1 MLTERLTRRVS
12 GARCLGNARALGRR
26 LAFHKRSSDG
36 SGKCD
41 IPSTGNNSDVVYGV
55 LFDVPDSQRPALDEW
70 EGVGYGYEASPI
82 EVLDSD
88 SSPILAIAYLATA
101 DAIDPRLV
109 PYDWYH
115 RLVVTGMRQHQ
126 LPDDYVSSVVITRS
140 VPDPDPRRKTRL
152 EALNPLP
159 EATASPRGLI
169 LPHGS
174 GTKNPRTIRLSAE

>member
-1 MLTERLTRRVS
+1 MKYFAYGSNMLTERLTRRAS
-12 GARCLGNARALGRR
+12 GARCLGTARALGRR

-41 IPSTGNNSDVVYGV
+41 IPLTGNNSDVVYGV
-55 LFDVPDSQRPALDEW
+55 LFDVPDSRRPALDER

-82 EVLDSD
+82 EVLESD

-101 DAIDPRLV
+101 DDVDPRLV

-126 LPDDYVSSVVITRS
+126 LPDDYVSSVVATRS

-152 EALNPLP
+152 EALQALKN
-159 EATASPRGLI
+159 ASVEFAG
-169 LPHGS
+169 
-174 GTKNPRTIRLSAE
+174 NA